1 MANTKL
7 TADGL
12 GITVWW
18 ALPNAF
24 ADPRRPTVAEMNS
37 SAINVTDSVA
47 WENYSFGASAS
58 TQNSDPGMGD
68 VGNVQSRGFAQFGG
82 TISFFYPK
90 DYLDSANEH
99 LITFLA
105 LEKPLTVGYL
115 IIRVDGKKTT
125 ATVGDNQKNA
135 VALDFLR
142 IYKVIEDGWSDVNTG
157 EADFKYTI
165 TFQPQGDLWINAMV
179 APVSVATIAPIG
191 ATAYSA
197 AAPGRGT
204 PMGAYITGRQL
215 ASVASQWS
223 GYPGHF
229 NWTSS
234 DPTKA
239 TVDANGVVRAVAAG
253 STSIVATHKATGL
266 VSTALPVTITA

>member
-12 GITVWW
+12 GVTVWW

-24 ADPRRPTVAEMNS
+24 ADPRRPTVAEMTSN
-37 SAINVTDSVA
+37 AVNVTDSVA

-58 TQNSDPGMGD
+58 TQNSDPSMGD

-105 LEKPLTVGYL
+105 LEKPLTLGYVIL
-115 IIRVDGKKTT
+115 RVDGKKTT
-125 ATVGDNQKNA
+125 ATVGDSQKGA

-142 IYKVIEDGWSDVNTG
+142 IYKVMSDGWSDVNTG

-165 TFQPQGDLWINAMV
+165 TFQPQGDLWVNAMV

-204 PMGAYITGRQL
+204 PMAAYITGRQL
-215 ASVASQWS
+215 SSVASQWN

-239 TVDANGVVRAVAAG
+239 TVDQNGVVRAVAAG
-253 STSIVATHKATGL
+253 STTITATHKATGL
-266 VSTALPVTITA
+266 ASTGLAVTITA